1 MPETLTIDANPIDS
15 EDFDNEQT
23 VWVPHQR
30 KDDLWVPFLVTSV
43 QPRPEFVVDGSAF
56 MIAGSS
62 ERAALHYAVNLYK
75 KKPEIG
81 TRFRLESMSLDDAKD
96 LAKGIEAYGVI
107 VVQSDDIRV
116 QPKFHYVK

>member
-30 KDDLWVPFLVTSV
+30 KDDLWAPFLVTSV

-62 ERAALHYAVNLYK
+62 ERAALHYAVNLYW